1 MALDEEDNGEDTV
14 TRKAE
19 EHEEKTNTGNP
30 ENPYDF
36 PLHLSDN
43 ESIPLSK

>member
-14 TRKAE
+14 RIKAD
-19 EHEEKTNTGNP
+19 EHEEWTNTGNL
-30 ENPYDF
+30 ENPYDL